1 MNIIDY
7 LFNRDEIAAAKKIE
21 RTEAKIE
28 QLEPY
33 AEIKGVSEFKYKIT
47 VYTPNLDRDDYHSVY
62 YRKEYKVFDSTT
74 TRFKSRA
81 ERLSKRWLAEAK
93 ASFEHKKYNKT
104 IR

>member
-1 MNIIDY
+1 VNVIDY
-7 LFNRDEIAAAKKIE
+7 LFHRDEIAAARKIE
-21 RTEAKIE
+21 RTEAKIDP
-28 QLEPY
+28 LEPY
-33 AEIKGVSEFKYKIT
+33 AEIKGVAGFKYRVT
-47 VYTPNLDRDDYHSVY
+47 VYTPNLEKEDKWWREDYVKY
-62 YRKEYKVFDSTT
+62 DWTT